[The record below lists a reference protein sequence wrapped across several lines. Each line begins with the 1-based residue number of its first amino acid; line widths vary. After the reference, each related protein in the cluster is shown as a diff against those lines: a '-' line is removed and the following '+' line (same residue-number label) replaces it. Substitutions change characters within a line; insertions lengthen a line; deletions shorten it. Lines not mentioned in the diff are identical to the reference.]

1 MRSLRL
7 ISVLGVGVGLTLT
20 GCGDDDNADDNADA
34 TSTAS
39 GPEQTV
45 NVEATDALRF
55 DPDQLTATAGVIRI
69 VQENT
74 GATTHTFVID
84 GQDFKLTNDDSGDV
98 DLVAGDYVFYCDIPG
113 HRAGGME
120 GTLTVTP

>member
-7 ISVLGVGVGLTLT
+7 ISVLGVGVSLTLA
-20 GCGDDDNADDNADA
+20 GCGGDDDDNADA
-34 TSTAS
+34 TSAAS
-39 GPEQTV
+39 GSEQTV

-55 DPDQLTATAGVIRI
+55 DPDQLTATAGVIHI

-98 DLVAGDYVFYCDIPG
+98 DLAAGDYAFYCDIPG

-120 GTLTVTP
+120 GTLTVAP

>member
-7 ISVLGVGVGLTLT
+7 ISVLGVGVGLTLA
-20 GCGDDDNADDNADA
+20 GCGGDDDDNADASSA
-34 TSTAS
+34 AS
-39 GPEQTV
+39 GSAQTV
-45 NVEATDALRF
+45 NVKATDALRF
-55 DPDQLTATAGVIRI
+55 DPDQLTATAGVIHI
-69 VQENT
+69 VQENA

-98 DLVAGDYVFYCDIPG
+98 DLAAGDYVFYCDIPG

>member
-20 GCGDDDNADDNADA
+20 GCGGDDDDNADASSA
-34 TSTAS
+34 AS
-39 GPEQTV
+39 GSEQTV
-45 NVEATDALRF
+45 NVKATDALRF
-55 DPDQLTATAGVIRI
+55 DPDQLTATAGVIHI
-69 VQENT
+69 VQENA

-98 DLVAGDYVFYCDIPG
+98 DLAAGDYVFYCDIPG